1 MLPPISIC
9 ILGGADPT
17 ELPMQRSFE
26 LVQVINLKSAKAL
39 GARLPRSLSGRRR
52 GDRIGT
58 LYSAKRWRAAIRSSI
73 RYSITSSPQVYLAS
87 RAQLIAAHFLVATT
101 A

>member
-39 GARLPRSLSGRRR
+39 GA
-52 GDRIGT
+52 
-58 LYSAKRWRAAIRSSI
+58 AA
-73 RYSITSSPQVYLAS
+73 
-87 RAQLIAAHFLVATT
+87 AAVFVGPVDEVIE
-101 A
+101 